1 MSSQRCSA
9 EEDPVDEKIWYV
21 EVDGN
26 NCGLFPGA
34 FKKEAVALGREHFG
48 NIHDLVMACPI
59 N

>member
-1 MSSQRCSA
+1 M
-9 EEDPVDEKIWYV
+9 DEKIWYV